1 VTQLVNLVAN
11 ALVVEKKVVV
21 PVEEVPAP
29 AVAAGFEGYRI
40 LVIDDEPDFVTFV
53 SAVLEDNGA
62 TVFKAYNGDEAIELA
77 RKEKPHLMTL
87 DLSMPGKSG
96 DEVFEEMRNDP
107 ELKSIPVCVITGQ
120 PELRKLIYDRP
131 VPPPEGYL
139 NKPADEE
146 TLLLNIRKILKL
158 PHGAKAIDA
167 KSTQAQTEA
176 PRG

>member
-1 VTQLVNLVAN
+1 MVTSCHNCVDGLSDLIKHYKLDMPVTQLVNLVAN

-53 SAVLEDNGA
+53 SAV
-62 TVFKAYNGDEAIELA
+62 
-77 RKEKPHLMTL
+77 
-87 DLSMPGKSG
+87 GKSG
-96 DEVFEEMRNDP
+96 DEVFEELRNDP

-139 NKPADEE
+139 NKPVDEE